1 MICFNLRVD
10 WKFFK
15 LVLKVYKFDG
25 FGSVK
30 IYDSLLIIVYEY
42 FSNFFLYFIFSGE
55 KVYLKCYF
63 LLGYLN

>member
-30 IYDSLLIIVYEY
+30 IYDSLLIIVDEY
-42 FSNFFLYFIFSGE
+42 FSNFFLYLVERKFI
-55 KVYLKCYF
+55 
-63 LLGYLN
+63 

>member
-1 MICFNLRVD
+1 MICLNLRVD

-30 IYDSLLIIVYEY
+30 IYDSLLIIVDV
-42 FSNFFLYFIFSGE
+42 FFIFSGE
-55 KVYLKCYF
+55 KVYLKIF
-63 LLGYLN
+63 IFNLLVYLN